1 MCTKKVK
8 YGRRGASWH
17 TFAPCAFEEL
27 AGQLSGPR
35 VGCRGGRWNT
45 TSEQFYYVAW
55 AFYCFATV
63 KAAVLEDDGLF
74 FFPASTLVMKMLLR
88 RRWVDACL
96 QTSHAT
102 GMKHAECLAQQRV

>member
-1 MCTKKVK
+1 M
-8 YGRRGASWH
+8 A
-17 TFAPCAFEEL
+17 
-27 AGQLSGPR
+27 
-35 VGCRGGRWNT
+35 CRGGRWNT

-63 KAAVLEDDGLF
+63 KAEVREGVDLF
-74 FFPASTLVMKMLLR
+74 FLSASTLVMKMLLR

-102 GMKHAECLAQQRV
+102 GMKHAKC